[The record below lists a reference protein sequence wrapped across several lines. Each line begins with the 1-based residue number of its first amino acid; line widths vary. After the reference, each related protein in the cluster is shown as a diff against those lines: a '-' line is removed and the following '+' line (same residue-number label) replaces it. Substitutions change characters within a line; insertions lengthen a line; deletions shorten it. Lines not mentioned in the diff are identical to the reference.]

1 MTGAIHQEVLFKARA
16 KRVYDALIN
25 EKEHGAF
32 TGAPA
37 EISRE
42 AGGTFSCYG
51 GQIHGR
57 IIELVPNK
65 RIVQAW
71 RVANWDEGVYSI
83 VTVTLQE
90 QGEETTLV
98 LDHHGIAEAQQEHL
112 AGGWHARY
120 WEPLQKFLA

>member
-1 MTGAIHQEVLFKARA
+1 MTGALHQEVIFKASA
-16 KRVYDALIN
+16 KRVYDALTN
-25 EKEHGAF
+25 EKEHSAF
-32 TGAPA
+32 TDAPA
-37 EISRE
+37 EISPE

-57 IIELVPNK
+57 TIELVPNK

-83 VTVTLQE
+83 VTMTLHE
-90 QGEETTLV
+90 QGEETKLV
-98 LDHHGIAEAQQEHL
+98 LDHHGFAEAQQEHL

-120 WEPLQKFLA
+120 WEPLHKYLS